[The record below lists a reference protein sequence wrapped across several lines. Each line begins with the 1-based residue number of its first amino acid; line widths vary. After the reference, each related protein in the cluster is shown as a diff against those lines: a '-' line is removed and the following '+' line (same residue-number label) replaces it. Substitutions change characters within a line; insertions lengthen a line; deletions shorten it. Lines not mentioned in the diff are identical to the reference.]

1 VIRVLRNI
9 AIIAL
14 LALVVAAV
22 PGGGNAATAL
32 VTALVL
38 TFLAVIALAA
48 SRIYRQN
55 QFGYLSLS
63 DGWRAAVVVAVGA
76 VVLMIA
82 AADELLGDGLG
93 LVVWLGVLG
102 LSVFTLI
109 RAWGE
114 SQSY

>member
-1 VIRVLRNI
+1 MRVVRNI
-9 AIIAL
+9 AIIAV
-14 LALVVAAV
+14 LALIVAAV
-22 PGGGNAATAL
+22 PGGGNAATAV

-38 TFLAVIALAA
+38 AFLSVIALAGY
-48 SRIYRQN
+48 RIYRQN

-63 DGWRAAVVVAVGA
+63 DRWRAAVVAAVGA
-76 VVLMIA
+76 IVLMIA

-93 LVVWLGVLG
+93 LMIWLGVIG
-102 LSVFTLI
+102 ISVFTLV